1 MSGVVYT
8 FIGCLPQLTL
18 YRYLTISHINM
29 ADGAKHKD
37 QEDTQTGQILNQ
49 HDVAAQF
56 LARLDTGIAST
67 PVSPEEAR
75 RILWKIDLIL
85 IPLIMTTVVL
95 AAVDKVIISNAAIYG
110 METDTHLTGNQ
121 YSWVGSIFYFG
132 YLIFEYPSALLIQR
146 LPVAKLYA
154 CMVFGWAVLMLCTA
168 ATQNFAGLATVRFIM
183 GMLEATAFPISSIL
197 TVMWWKTSEQPIR
210 VAFWFNQ
217 LSSVFA
223 GLVSYGIGQ
232 TNTSLSPWRLLFL
245 VLGGFSMLWAA
256 VLWVFLPD
264 SPVQCWYFS
273 DREKFVCLERVKD
286 NNTGMED
293 KTIKWYQV
301 RECLL
306 DPKTWLLALF
316 SLAQN
321 IPNGGLVTFSAI
333 IVNGLGYSRL
343 VTTVLGI
350 PTGVLATV
358 WQILL
363 GFVVAYIPNS
373 RCAIIAIADL
383 VPMVC
388 AVLMWKLPREN
399 KNGLLAAY
407 YVFYT
412 YWAPYVLSTSLP
424 MANTSGHSKK
434 LTMNAIFF
442 LAYCVGNIIGP
453 QAFQEDD
460 APTYSKGYEGLLACL
475 VVAIFSIAAY
485 GLLCWWENRK
495 RDRKRGVDGDTAI
508 IEESAFSDL
517 TDKEKS
523 GFRYTY

>member
-1 MSGVVYT
+1 MTADQKKPGLESHVPHDDILKQGELDVLGRPSGQ
-8 FIGCLPQLTL
+8 G
-18 YRYLTISHINM
+18 
-29 ADGAKHKD
+29 
-37 QEDTQTGQILNQ
+37 E
-49 HDVAAQF
+49 DVAVRF
-56 LARLDTGIAST
+56 LAQLDPAIMAAPIADT
-67 PVSPEEAR
+67 EAR
-75 RILWKIDLIL
+75 RVLWKIDLIM
-85 IPLIMTTVVL
+85 IPLIMVTVVL

-132 YLIFEYPSALLIQR
+132 YLAFEYPAALLIQR

-154 CMVFGWAVLMLCTA
+154 GMVFAWAVLMLCTA
-168 ATQNFAGLATVRFIM
+168 ATHNFAGLATVRFLM
-183 GMLEATAFPISSIL
+183 GMLEASVFPISSIL

-217 LSSVFA
+217 LSSVFS
-223 GLVSYGIGQ
+223 GVVSYGIGH
-232 TNTSLSPWRLLFL
+232 THTALHPWRLLFL
-245 VLGGFSMLWAA
+245 VLGAFSILWSII
-256 VLWVFLPD
+256 LYVFLPD

-321 IPNGGLVTFSAI
+321 IPNGGLVTFSAL
-333 IVNGLGYSRL
+333 IVTGLGYSSL
-343 VTTVLGI
+343 ITTVLGI
-350 PTGVLATV
+350 PTGVLATI
-358 WQILL
+358 WQLL
-363 GFVVAYIPNS
+363 LSFLASRIPNS
-373 RCAIIAIADL
+373 RCVIIAVSNL
-383 VPMVC
+383 VPMAC
-388 AVLMWKLPREN
+388 AILMWKLPRSN
-399 KNGLLAAY
+399 KHGLLASY

-434 LTMNAIFF
+434 LTLNAIFF

-453 QAFQEDD
+453 QVFRSTD
-460 APTYSKGYEGLLACL
+460 APTYSHGYEGLLACL
-475 VVAIFSIAAY
+475 VVAIVAISAY
-485 GLLCWWENRK
+485 GFLCRWENRR
-495 RDRKRGVDGDTAI
+495 RDATDHVVPVSEDA
-508 IEESAFSDL
+508 AFSDL
-517 TDKEKS
+517 TDKEKPS
-523 GFRYTY
+523 FRYTY

>member
-1 MSGVVYT
+1 MT
-8 FIGCLPQLTL
+8 PDEKRAPTPDIQPPP
-18 YRYLTISHINM
+18 
-29 ADGAKHKD
+29 D
-37 QEDTQTGQILNQ
+37 QEKYESGDIIDAINGDRGR
-49 HDVAAQF
+49 DVAAQF
-56 LARLDTGIAST
+56 LARLDPAIAVT
-67 PVSPEEAR
+67 PISESEAR
-75 RILWKIDLIL
+75 RVLWKIDLIL
-85 IPLIMTTVVL
+85 IPLIMVTVVL
-95 AAVDKVIISNAAIYG
+95 AAIDKVIISNAAIYG
-110 METDTHLTGNQ
+110 MKTDTHLTGNQ

-132 YLIFEYPSALLIQR
+132 YLAFEYPAALLIQR
-146 LPVAKLYA
+146 LPVAKLYVG
-154 CMVFGWAVLMLCTA
+154 MVSGWAVLMLCTA
-168 ATQNFAGLATVRFIM
+168 ATQNFAGLATVRFLM
-183 GMLEATAFPISSIL
+183 GMLEASVFPISSIL
-197 TVMWWKTSEQPIR
+197 TVMWWKTSEQPLR

-217 LSSVFA
+217 LSSVFS

-232 TNTSLSPWRLLFL
+232 TNTSVAPWRLLFL
-245 VLGGFSMLWAA
+245 VLGGFSLIWAA
-256 VLWVFLPD
+256 ILYVFLPD

-273 DREKFVCLERVKD
+273 DRERFVCLERVKN

-333 IVNGLGYSRL
+333 IVTGLGYSNL

-363 GFVVAYIPNS
+363 GFIAANVQNS
-373 RCAIIAIADL
+373 RCAIIALADL

-388 AVLMWKLPREN
+388 AILMWKLPREN
-399 KNGLLAAY
+399 QHGLLAAY

-442 LAYCVGNIIGP
+442 LAYCTGNIIGP
-453 QAFQEDD
+453 QVFRSEE
-460 APTYSKGYEGLLACL
+460 APSYSRGYEGLLACL
-475 VVAIFSIAAY
+475 VVAMASIIAY
-485 GLLCWWENRK
+485 GVLCRWENTR
-495 RDRKRGVDGDTAI
+495 RDRKEGPQSRTELSEG
-508 IEESAFSDL
+508 AFSDQ
-517 TDKEKS
+517 TDHEKH

>member
-1 MSGVVYT
+1 MAE
-8 FIGCLPQLTL
+8 IGKEMPETPVE
-18 YRYLTISHINM
+18 
-29 ADGAKHKD
+29 KD
-37 QEDTQTGQILNQ
+37 LQAGEVAERNDK
-49 HDVAAQF
+49 DVAALF
-56 LARLDTGIAST
+56 LSQLDAGVADA
-67 PVSPEEAR
+67 PVTPEEAR
-75 RILWKIDLIL
+75 RVLWKIDLIL
-85 IPLIMTTVVL
+85 IPLIMVTVIL
-95 AAVDKVIISNAAIYG
+95 AAVDKVIISNASIYG
-110 METDTHLTGNQ
+110 MSDETHLTGNQ

-132 YLIFEYPSALLIQR
+132 YLLFEYPAALLIQR

-154 CMVFGWAVLMLCTA
+154 GMVLGWGILMLCTA
-168 ATQNFAGLATVRFIM
+168 ATQNFAGLASVRFIM
-183 GMLEATAFPISSIL
+183 GMLESTAFPISSIL
-197 TVMWWKTSEQPIR
+197 TVMWWKTSEQPLR

-223 GLVSYGIGQ
+223 GVVSYGIGQ
-232 TNTSLSPWRLLFL
+232 TNTALSPWRLLFI
-245 VLGGFSMLWAA
+245 VLGAFSILWAIT
-256 VLWVFLPD
+256 LYIFLPD
-264 SPVQCWYFS
+264 SPVQCWYFT
-273 DREKFVCLERVKD
+273 DREKFVCLHRVQD

-316 SLAQN
+316 ALAQN

-343 VTTVLGI
+343 ITTVLGI

-358 WQILL
+358 WQIML
-363 GFVVAYIPNS
+363 GFTVSYIPNS
-373 RCAIIAIADL
+373 RCTVIFLADL
-383 VPMVC
+383 IPMIC
-388 AVLMWKLPREN
+388 AVLMWKLPQEN

-442 LAYCVGNIIGP
+442 LAYCIGNIIGP
-453 QAFQEDD
+453 QTFQAED

-475 VVAIFSIAAY
+475 VVAMFAILAY
-485 GLLCWWENRK
+485 GVLCWWENK
-495 RDRKRGVDGDTAI
+495 RRDALAAGSEGMAGVSEDG
-508 IEESAFSDL
+508 AFSDL
-517 TDKEKS
+517 TDKEKK

>member
-1 MSGVVYT
+1 MNDKEAT
-8 FIGCLPQLTL
+8 ELQLAL
-18 YRYLTISHINM
+18 EHE
-29 ADGAKHKD
+29 K
-37 QEDTQTGQILNQ
+37 TQAGEIIEAQ
-49 HDVAAQF
+49 HRDNDKDVAAQF
-56 LARLDTGIAST
+56 LACLDPAIAAE
-67 PVSPEEAR
+67 PVTETEAR
-75 RILWKIDLIL
+75 RLLWKIDLIM
-85 IPLIMTTVVL
+85 IPLIMVTVVL
-95 AAVDKVIISNAAIYG
+95 AAIDKVIISNAAIYG
-110 METDTHLTGNQ
+110 MKTDTHLTGDQ

-132 YLIFEYPSALLIQR
+132 YLAFEYPAALLIQR

-154 CMVFGWAVLMLCTA
+154 GMVIGWAILLLCTA
-168 ATQNFAGLATVRFIM
+168 ATQNFAGLATVRFLM
-183 GMLEATAFPISSIL
+183 GMTEAAVFPISSIL
-197 TVMWWKTSEQPIR
+197 TVMWWSEQPIR

-217 LSSVFA
+217 LSSVFS
-223 GLVSYGIGQ
+223 GVVSYGIGQ
-232 TNTSLSPWRLLFL
+232 TDTALAPWRLLFI
-245 VLGGFSMLWAA
+245 VLGIFSLVWAV
-256 VLWVFLPD
+256 VLYVFLPD

-333 IVNGLGYSRL
+333 IVSGLGYSRL
-343 VTTVLGI
+343 ITTLLGI

-363 GFVVAYIPNS
+363 GFIAARVPNS
-373 RCAIIAIADL
+373 RCSIIAIANL
-383 VPMVC
+383 VPLVC
-388 AVLMWKLPREN
+388 SVIMWKLPREN
-399 KNGLLAAY
+399 QQGLLAAY

-453 QAFQEDD
+453 QVFRSEN
-460 APTYSKGYEGLLACL
+460 APSYSHGYEGLLGCL
-475 VVAIFSIAAY
+475 AVAIASILAY
-485 GLLCWWENRK
+485 GLLCRWENSR
-495 RDRKRGVDGDTAI
+495 RDNEGQSDVVPS
-508 IEESAFSDL
+508 EEAAFSDL
-517 TDKEKS
+517 TDKEKRA
-523 GFRYTY
+523 FRYTY

>member
-1 MSGVVYT
+1 MNDKEAT
-8 FIGCLPQLTL
+8 ELQLAL
-18 YRYLTISHINM
+18 EHE
-29 ADGAKHKD
+29 K
-37 QEDTQTGQILNQ
+37 TQAGEIIETQRRDSDK
-49 HDVAAQF
+49 DVAAQF
-56 LARLDTGIAST
+56 LARLDPAIAAE
-67 PVSPEEAR
+67 PVTETEAR
-75 RILWKIDLIL
+75 RLLWKIDLII
-85 IPLIMTTVVL
+85 IPLIMVTVVL
-95 AAVDKVIISNAAIYG
+95 AAIDKVIISNAAIYG
-110 METDTHLTGNQ
+110 MKTDTHLTGDQ

-132 YLIFEYPSALLIQR
+132 YLAFEYPAALLIQR

-154 CMVFGWAVLMLCTA
+154 GMVIGWAILLLCTA
-168 ATQNFAGLATVRFIM
+168 ATQNFAGLATVRFLM
-183 GMLEATAFPISSIL
+183 GMTEAAVFPISSIL

-217 LSSVFA
+217 LSSVFS
-223 GLVSYGIGQ
+223 GVVSYGIGQ
-232 TNTSLSPWRLLFL
+232 TDTALAPWRLLFI
-245 VLGGFSMLWAA
+245 VLGVFSLVWAV
-256 VLWVFLPD
+256 VLYIFLPD
-264 SPVQCWYFS
+264 SPVQCWYLS

-301 RECLL
+301 CECLL

-333 IVNGLGYSRL
+333 IVSGLGYSRL
-343 VTTVLGI
+343 ITTLLGI

-363 GFVVAYIPNS
+363 GFIVARVPNS
-373 RCAIIAIADL
+373 RCSIIAIANL
-383 VPMVC
+383 VPLMCSVI
-388 AVLMWKLPREN
+388 MWKLPREN
-399 KNGLLAAY
+399 QQGLLAAY

-453 QAFQEDD
+453 QVFRSKD
-460 APTYSKGYEGLLACL
+460 APSYSHGYEGLLGCL
-475 VVAIFSIAAY
+475 AVAIASILAY
-485 GLLCWWENRK
+485 GLLCRWENSR
-495 RDRKRGVDGDTAI
+495 RDKEGQTAV
-508 IEESAFSDL
+508 EPSEDAAFSDL
-517 TDKEKS
+517 TDKEKRA
-523 GFRYTY
+523 FRYTY

>member
-1 MSGVVYT
+1 MSDKEAT
-8 FIGCLPQLTL
+8 ELQLAL
-18 YRYLTISHINM
+18 EHE
-29 ADGAKHKD
+29 K
-37 QEDTQTGQILNQ
+37 TQAGEIIEAQRRDNDK
-49 HDVAAQF
+49 DVAAQF
-56 LARLDTGIAST
+56 LARLDPAIAAE
-67 PVSPEEAR
+67 PVTETEAR
-75 RILWKIDLIL
+75 RLLWKIDLIM
-85 IPLIMTTVVL
+85 IPLIMVTVVL
-95 AAVDKVIISNAAIYG
+95 AAIDKVIISNAAIYG
-110 METDTHLTGNQ
+110 MKTDTHLTGDQ

-132 YLIFEYPSALLIQR
+132 YLTFEYPAALLIQR

-154 CMVFGWAVLMLCTA
+154 GMVIGWAILLLCTA
-168 ATQNFAGLATVRFIM
+168 ATQNFAGLATVRFLM
-183 GMLEATAFPISSIL
+183 GMTEAAVFPISSIL

-217 LSSVFA
+217 LSSVFS
-223 GLVSYGIGQ
+223 GVVSYGIGQ
-232 TNTSLSPWRLLFL
+232 TDTALAPWRLLFI
-245 VLGGFSMLWAA
+245 VLGIFSLVWAV
-256 VLWVFLPD
+256 VLYIFLPD

-333 IVNGLGYSRL
+333 IVSGLGYSRL
-343 VTTVLGI
+343 ITTLLGI

-363 GFVVAYIPNS
+363 GFIAARVPNS
-373 RCAIIAIADL
+373 RCSIIAIANL
-383 VPMVC
+383 VPLVC
-388 AVLMWKLPREN
+388 SVIMWKLPREN
-399 KNGLLAAY
+399 QQGLLAAY

-453 QAFQEDD
+453 QVFRSED
-460 APTYSKGYEGLLACL
+460 APSYSHGYEGLLGCL
-475 VVAIFSIAAY
+475 AVAIASILAY
-485 GLLCWWENRK
+485 GLLCRWENSR
-495 RDRKRGVDGDTAI
+495 RDK
-508 IEESAFSDL
+508 EEQSDVVPSEDAAFSDL
-517 TDKEKS
+517 TDKEKRA
-523 GFRYTY
+523 FRYTY

>member
-1 MSGVVYT
+1 MST
-8 FIGCLPQLTL
+8 TEKPQPVQPD
-18 YRYLTISHINM
+18 RR
-29 ADGAKHKD
+29 KD
-37 QEDTQTGQILNQ
+37 K
-49 HDVAAQF
+49 DVAVQF
-56 LARLDTGIAST
+56 LSHLDSSITSAAVSDPESRRL
-67 PVSPEEAR
+67 
-75 RILWKIDLIL
+75 LWKIDLIL
-85 IPLIMTTVVL
+85 IPLIMVTLIL

-110 METDTHLTGNQ
+110 METDTHLSGNQ

-132 YLIFEYPSALLIQR
+132 YLVFEYPSALLIQR

-154 CMVFGWAVLMLCTA
+154 GMVLGWAALMLCTA
-168 ATQNFAGLATVRFIM
+168 ATQNFAGLATVRFLM

-197 TVMWWKTSEQPIR
+197 TVMWWKTSEQPLR

-245 VLGGFSMLWAA
+245 VLGAFSLLWAV
-256 VLWVFLPD
+256 VLWTFLPD
-264 SPVQCWYFS
+264 SPVQAWWLT
-273 DREKFVCLERVKD
+273 DREKFICLQRVRE

-293 KTIKWYQV
+293 KTVKWYQV
-301 RECLL
+301 RECLF
-306 DPKTWLLALF
+306 DIKTWLLALF
-316 SLAQN
+316 AVAQN

-363 GFVVAYIPNS
+363 GFLVSYLPNG
-373 RCAIIAIADL
+373 RCAVIAVANL

-388 AVLMWKLPREN
+388 AILMWRLPREN
-399 KNGLLAAY
+399 TSGLLAAY

-434 LTMNAIFF
+434 LTTNAVFF
-442 LAYCVGNIIGP
+442 LAYCIGNIIGP
-453 QAFQEDD
+453 QVFRDDD
-460 APTYSKGYEGLLACL
+460 APNYSKGYSGLLGFL
-475 VVAIFSIAAY
+475 VVAIAAISAY
-485 GLLCWWENRK
+485 GVVCWWENRQ
-495 RDRKRGVDGDTAI
+495 RDRQQGDTAPTGEG
-508 IEESAFSDL
+508 EEFSDL
-517 TDKEKS
+517 TDKEKK

>member
-1 MSGVVYT
+1 MPSDTKHTNTPGKDHDYQTAEGDIVSQQACNDNDIAVRFLSSLDASIT
-8 FIGCLPQLTL
+8 DGP
-18 YRYLTISHINM
+18 ISP
-29 ADGAKHKD
+29 D
-37 QEDTQTGQILNQ
+37 
-49 HDVAAQF
+49 
-56 LARLDTGIAST
+56 
-67 PVSPEEAR
+67 EAR
-75 RILWKIDLIL
+75 RVLWKIDLIL
-85 IPLIMTTVVL
+85 IPLIMITLIL

-110 METDTHLTGNQ
+110 METDANLTGNQ

-132 YLIFEYPSALLIQR
+132 YLAFEYPSALLIQR

-154 CMVFGWAVLMLCTA
+154 SMVFGWAVLMLCTA
-168 ATQNFAGLATVRFIM
+168 ATQNFAGLATVRFLM

-232 TNTSLSPWRLLFL
+232 TTTSLSPWRLLFL
-245 VLGGFSMLWAA
+245 VLGGFSMLWGA

-273 DREKFVCLERVKD
+273 PREKYVCLERVKD
-286 NNTGMED
+286 NNTGIED

-343 VTTVLGI
+343 ITTILGI

-358 WQILL
+358 WQIIL
-363 GFVVAYIPNS
+363 GFVVSYIPNS

-383 VPMVC
+383 VPMAC
-388 AVLMWKLPREN
+388 AVLMWKLPQEN

-453 QAFQEDD
+453 QAFRDSD

-475 VVAIFSIAAY
+475 VVAIFSIGAY
-485 GLLCWWENRK
+485 GLLCWRENRR
-495 RDRKRGVDGDTAI
+495 RDRMQDGS
-508 IEESAFSDL
+508 EEEAAFSDL
-517 TDKEKS
+517 TDKEKK

>member
-1 MSGVVYT
+1 
-8 FIGCLPQLTL
+8 
-18 YRYLTISHINM
+18 M
-29 ADGAKHKD
+29 ADEKQAAPPEIQPALD
-37 QEDTQTGQILNQ
+37 QEKAQAGEILEAQNQTDGK
-49 HDVAAQF
+49 DVAAQF
-56 LARLDTGIAST
+56 LARLDPAIAVE
-67 PVSPEEAR
+67 PVTETEAR
-75 RILWKIDLIL
+75 RVLWKIDLIM
-85 IPLIMTTVVL
+85 IPLIMVTVVL
-95 AAVDKVIISNAAIYG
+95 AAIDKVIISNAAIYG
-110 METDTHLTGNQ
+110 MKKDTHLTGDQ

-132 YLIFEYPSALLIQR
+132 YLAFEYPAALLIQR
-146 LPVAKLYA
+146 LPVAKLYVG
-154 CMVFGWAVLMLCTA
+154 MVLGWAILLLCTA
-168 ATQNFAGLATVRFIM
+168 ATQNFAGLATVRFLM
-183 GMLEATAFPISSIL
+183 GMTEAAVFPISSIL

-217 LSSVFA
+217 LSSVFS
-223 GLVSYGIGQ
+223 GVVSYGIGQ
-232 TNTSLSPWRLLFL
+232 TNTALAPWRLLFIA
-245 VLGGFSMLWAA
+245 LGAFSLLWAG
-256 VLWVFLPD
+256 VLYIFLPD

-333 IVNGLGYSRL
+333 IVTGLGYSPL
-343 VTTVLGI
+343 ITTLLGI

-363 GFVVAYIPNS
+363 GFIAASVPNS
-373 RCAIIAIADL
+373 RCNIIAMANL
-383 VPMVC
+383 VPMIC
-388 AVLMWKLPREN
+388 AILMWKLPREN
-399 KNGLLAAY
+399 KHGLLAAY

-442 LAYCVGNIIGP
+442 LAYCIGNIIGP
-453 QAFQEDD
+453 QCFRSGD
-460 APTYSKGYEGLLACL
+460 APSYSRGYEGLLGCL
-475 VVAIFSIAAY
+475 VVAIVAIISY
-485 GLLCWWENRK
+485 GVLCRWENNR
-495 RDRKRGVDGDTAI
+495 RDKEAQSNVETL
-508 IEESAFSDL
+508 EVLAFSDL
-517 TDKEKS
+517 TDKEKRS
-523 GFRYTY
+523 FRYTY

>member
-1 MSGVVYT
+1 
-8 FIGCLPQLTL
+8 
-18 YRYLTISHINM
+18 M
-29 ADGAKHKD
+29 ADTAKETLAVPVEKD
-37 QEDTQTGQILNQ
+37 LQAGETLTHQDK
-49 HDVAAQF
+49 DVAAHF
-56 LARLDTGIAST
+56 LSHLDAGIADALLT
-67 PVSPEEAR
+67 PEEAR
-75 RILWKIDLIL
+75 RVLWKIDLIL
-85 IPLIMTTVVL
+85 IPLIMVTVIL
-95 AAVDKVIISNAAIYG
+95 AAVDKVIISNASIYG
-110 METDTHLTGNQ
+110 MSADTHLTGNQ

-132 YLIFEYPSALLIQR
+132 YLLFEYPSALLIQR

-154 CMVFGWAVLMLCTA
+154 GMVLGWGILMLCTA
-168 ATQNFAGLATVRFIM
+168 ATQNFAGLASVRFIM
-183 GMLEATAFPISSIL
+183 GMLEATAIPISSIL
-197 TVMWWKTSEQPIR
+197 TVMWWKTSEQPLR

-223 GLVSYGIGQ
+223 GVVSYGIGQ
-232 TNTSLSPWRLLFL
+232 TDTALSPWRLLFI
-245 VLGGFSMLWAA
+245 VLGAFSFLWAIT
-256 VLWVFLPD
+256 LWIFLPD
-264 SPVQCWYFS
+264 SPVQCWYFT
-273 DREKFVCLERVKD
+273 DREKFVCLHRVKD

-306 DPKTWLLALF
+306 DPKTWHLALF
-316 SLAQN
+316 ALAQN

-343 VTTVLGI
+343 ITTVLGI

-363 GFVVAYIPNS
+363 GFLVSYIPNS
-373 RCAIIAIADL
+373 RCTVIFLADL

-388 AVLMWKLPREN
+388 AILMWKLPREN

-442 LAYCVGNIIGP
+442 LAYCIGNIIGP
-453 QAFQEDD
+453 QAFQESD
-460 APTYSKGYEGLLACL
+460 APRYSKGYEGLLAFL
-475 VVAIFSIAAY
+475 VVAMFAIMAY
-485 GLLCWWENRK
+485 GVLCWWENQK
-495 RDRKRGVDGDTAI
+495 KDRDVVEGESSG
-508 IEESAFSDL
+508 EEGAFSDL
-517 TDKEKS
+517 TDKEKK